1 MTTDPS
7 LTLVAR
13 ADGGHRSHLA
23 RMTVADDLHTRLRE
37 TIEGLLTTA
46 RAATPGPWR
55 CNPAKAWHLPDDLPL
70 RRNGEE
76 FVAAGP
82 TNVPICVAAIGPADH
97 EQSMAN
103 ARHIVA
109 WDPVTVIRHCER
121 DLRVLER
128 HRAQFFAGDD
138 AERFGADP
146 WCGVCRTKGNWPCR
160 ELREMAVAYALATEE
175 VNDTVTLAADM
186 ARDRAAGLTPEG
198 DTS

>member
-1 MTTDPS
+1 M
-7 LTLVAR
+7 
-13 ADGGHRSHLA
+13 
-23 RMTVADDLHTRLRE
+23 ADDLHTRLRAA
-37 TIEGLLTTA
+37 IEERKALAEDLERRNPSA
-46 RAATPGPWR
+46 PWR
-55 CNPAKAWHLPDDLPL
+55 AFGEWVAAFVDQHTCAGGTAESGYLHGPSCGYEPMFRASDDL
-70 RRNGEE
+70 
-76 FVAAGP
+76 AA
-82 TNVPICVAAIGPADH
+82 
-97 EQSMAN
+97 
-103 ARHIVA
+103 HIAA
-109 WDPVTVIRHCER
+109 WDPATVIRHCER
-121 DLRVLER
+121 DLKVLER